1 MPSPSLDKDTS
12 GPKTP
17 QSSLEDGVE
26 LMVRGTFKEYVE
38 RTFGERYILEHP
50 DLVSLFEP
58 SNPRESSISVIS
70 PALELLELAFA
81 SLTEAEVQSTDIKS
95 ALHTKFFFDET
106 FSIPSSLENT
116 SVKAL
121 VLVIKAISNDGLPV
135 ERKEPRE
142 FINFSEPV
150 RNHLIYKCSSPNN
163 CTGNTLEC
171 IIDSEGPSVIQR
183 PTEDSPDY
191 LPHHSTTSSD
201 FKIDFVHPCHEY
213 TELSDLLHGTNQTD
227 RLSHHNG
234 VLLVPENRTPNYY
247 KYVKKLIEN
256 KNHGII
262 ATYMGCCK
270 HNPRLWTKINDE
282 TMSEEKHKFNC
293 RVCSHSCALLDGRIC
308 THCSKEK
315 VLQKLDCKKE
325 YGVPLTSY
333 IRHCSPQGPSEDI
346 LRHYYL
352 DKDEDGVVQELVNYS
367 ISDIVADALQKS
379 I

>member
-26 LMVRGTFKEYVE
+26 IRGKFKEYVE

-58 SNPRESSISVIS
+58 SDPRESSISVIS

-95 ALHTKFFFDET
+95 ALHTKLFFDET

-116 SVKAL
+116 PVKAL

-135 ERKEPRE
+135 ERKEAIE
-142 FINFSEPV
+142 FMSLSEPV
-150 RNHLIYKCSSPNN
+150 RSHLIYKCSSPND
-163 CTGNTLEC
+163 CTGNKLEC

-183 PTEDSPDY
+183 PTEDSLDY

-201 FKIDFVHPCHEY
+201 FKIDFVHPCREY
-213 TELSDLLHGTNQTD
+213 TELFDLLHGTNQTD

-247 KYVKKLIEN
+247 N
-256 KNHGII
+256 
-262 ATYMGCCK
+262 
-270 HNPRLWTKINDE
+270 
-282 TMSEEKHKFNC
+282 S
-293 RVCSHSCALLDGRIC
+293 
-308 THCSKEK
+308 
-315 VLQKLDCKKE
+315 
-325 YGVPLTSY
+325 
-333 IRHCSPQGPSEDI
+333 QGPSEDL

-352 DKDEDGVVQELVNYS
+352 DKDEDGVVQELVKYS
-367 ISDIVADALQKS
+367 ISDIVADALQES